1 MNIIDTSSSSF
12 IANEEEAIKNIPLFK
27 IRPINYLLPESV
39 FTDVIF
45 QSTASVKNFKNFE
58 ICNKKNIYAMGQS
71 TKFILSRY
79 GVESRCPAPPGSDA
93 LTSLLGKNLKGR
105 KFLIIKGIDGLNKI
119 KEFIDENMA
128 FSEEIICYERIELN
142 NYNDLKSEFE
152 YASAVIFTSVLS
164 AKMYFKNIHSED
176 NDVALFSI
184 SKRVKREISQMGYE
198 SKIIDYFSD
207 SLLDDIKKAI

>member
-1 MNIIDTSSSSF
+1 MNIIDTSSSPL
-12 IANEEEAIKNIPLFK
+12 IANEEEMIKNIPLFK
-27 IRPINYLLPESV
+27 IRAINYLLPEDIC
-39 FTDVIF
+39 TDVIV
-45 QSTASVKNFKNFE
+45 QRTASVKNFKNFE
-58 ICNKKNIYAMGQS
+58 ICNKKNIYTMGQS
-71 TKFILSRY
+71 TKFILSSY
-79 GVESRCPAPPGSDA
+79 GVKSSCPTLPGSDE
-93 LTSLLGKNLKGR
+93 LISILGKNLSGR
-105 KFLIIKGIDGLNKI
+105 RFLIVKGVDGLNKI
-119 KEFIDENMA
+119 KEFLDENMA

-164 AKMYFKNIHSED
+164 AKMYFKNIHSKD

-184 SKRVKREISQMGYE
+184 SKRVKSEISQMGYE